1 MSSEGSDIFTQE
13 LPKGAEIFRE
23 GEPGDCA
30 FIIENGAVEISMTHV
45 GERVVLSRFGE
56 GELFGEMAVIDEGS
70 RTATAVA
77 LQDTT
82 LVAISRNQINEHLSH
97 GDSVVNLLIQ
107 VILKRYRSL
116 LKRFR
121 DDDGLSVASPA
132 RMPNLNASTFQL
144 EQTDK
149 KPAEAAIEAI
159 RLEADIR
166 NGIDRKEFIVFYQP
180 IVDIES
186 RIISGF
192 EALVRWQHPKRG
204 LLAPFHFIDL
214 AEKTG
219 LIVPL
224 GDYVLERACFDLPTL
239 VDASRLSIDSG
250 ENLLP
255 FVSVNVSGRQ
265 LKRETYTDTIRE
277 TLKVTRAN
285 PAQIKLEITESLFMD
300 DPDVAVNWI
309 DECRAMGLTIAL
321 DDFGTGFSSL
331 GYLYQFSIDNLKIDR
346 CFVTAM
352 SENERAMKV
361 VRAIAGLALGLGLS
375 VVAEG
380 IEEPEQILALTSLGC
395 NYGQGYVFAKPMAL
409 DDMCEY
415 LKSQPDWWFGQR

>member
-1 MSSEGSDIFTQE
+1 MSSIGSDIFTQE
-13 LPKGAEIFRE
+13 FPQGAEIFRE

-30 FIIENGAVEISMTHV
+30 FIIESGSVEISMQHL
-45 GERVVLSRFGE
+45 GERMVLSRFGE
-56 GELFGEMAVIDEGS
+56 GELFGEMAVIDDGA

-77 LQDTT
+77 LQDTI
-82 LVAISRNQINEHLSH
+82 LVAITRNQINEHLNH
-97 GDSVVNLLIQ
+97 GDSVVNLLLQ
-107 VILKRYRSL
+107 VILKRYRSHL
-116 LKRFR
+116 ERYN
-121 DDDGLSVASPA
+121 DGTISVVSPT
-132 RMPNLNASTFQL
+132 RSPNLNVSTVQL
-144 EQTDK
+144 EPATK

-166 NGIDRKEFIVFYQP
+166 NGIDRQEFVVFYQP
-180 IVDIES
+180 IVDIQS
-186 RIISGF
+186 RIIAGF
-192 EALVRWQHPKRG
+192 EALVRWNHPKRG
-204 LLAPFHFIDL
+204 LLSPFHFIDL
-214 AEKTG
+214 TEKTG
-219 LIVPL
+219 LVIPL
-224 GDYVLERACFDLPTL
+224 GDYVLERACFDLPKL
-239 VDASRLSIDSG
+239 IESSRLSIESG

-265 LKRETYTDTIRE
+265 IKRPVYLDTIRE
-277 TLKVTRAN
+277 TLRMTGAN

-300 DPDVAVNWI
+300 DPDIAVNWI

-361 VRAIAGLALGLGLS
+361 VRAIAGLAQGLHLN

-380 IEEPEQILALTSLGC
+380 IEEPEQIIALNSLGC
-395 NYGQGYVFAKPMAL
+395 HLGQGYVFAKPMAL
-409 DDMCEY
+409 ADMCEY
-415 LKSQPDWWFGQR
+415 LESQPDWWFGQR